1 MARKSETLSI
11 ALAASI
17 GILIAAG
24 AYVII
29 PLPFS
34 PVPVTAQ
41 TFFVLLAGLLLG
53 ARWGAVAVSTYLIIG
68 IAGFPVFSGGTG
80 GIGVLFGPTG
90 GYLVGFLIAALVVGY
105 VSRIGIGDSN
115 ERGRGLSVISV
126 SLGVGT
132 IYLLGVPWLALIA
145 DLSLK
150 EAIVTGLI
158 PFIPGDILKSVAAIL
173 VAESVWS
180 NASLES
186 IQSVRG

>member
-1 MARKSETLSI
+1 MSI
-11 ALAASI
+11 ALAASL
-17 GILIAAG
+17 GVLIAAG
-24 AYVII
+24 AYLII

-68 IAGFPVFSGGTG
+68 IAGFPVFSAGTG
-80 GIGVLFGPTG
+80 GIGILFGPTG
-90 GYLVGFLIAALVVGY
+90 GFLIGFLIAAFVVGY
-105 VSRIGIGDSN
+105 ISRYGISDSTEMRRSLSAISVALGIGI
-115 ERGRGLSVISV
+115 
-126 SLGVGT
+126 
-132 IYLLGVPWLALIA
+132 IYIFGVPWLAFIA

-158 PFIPGDILKSVAAIL
+158 PFIPGDILKSVAAVL

-180 NASLES
+180 TASLKP
-186 IQSVRG
+186 IQNVRR